1 MKVTDEVD
9 EEEEDETQYF
19 EHRDE
24 TGSWMIRQGA
34 VFLESWRSSSS
45 ILMCFRRVLGW
56 DIRLYRAVHR
66 RVKVR

>member
-34 VFLESWRSSSS
+34 VLVRELALFVVYLDVLSES
-45 ILMCFRRVLGW
+45 
-56 DIRLYRAVHR
+56 IRMGYQV
-66 RVKVR
+66 V